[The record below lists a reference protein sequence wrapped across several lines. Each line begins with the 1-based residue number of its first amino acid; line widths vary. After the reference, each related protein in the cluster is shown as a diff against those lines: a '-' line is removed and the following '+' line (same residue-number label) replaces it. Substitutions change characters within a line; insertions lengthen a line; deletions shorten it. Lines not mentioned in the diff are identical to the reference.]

1 MKGSWQSPKTSD
13 LFWNRAVY
21 QTLQYLKTDS
31 ENYAIKK
38 ILLDLEETEIK
49 NASILTA

>member
-1 MKGSWQSPKTSD
+1 MKGSWQPPKTSD